1 MNSKVQE
8 LNKKINELNIQIQEI
23 NNKIEFID
31 SFLEM
36 GTLRKM
42 NALICES
49 KKLRIDYIRSMFIS
63 CIIAI
68 IIRFGNDFLW
78 NFFPVAIGM
87 CLDFTELRFK
97 IEKAKIIKIN
107 EKNGLLQEL
116 KMAHSRKYELEIR
129 REIEITKDNLNNF
142 SKHYQSFK
150 LRPRSEFLEEQNFG
164 MEAENKTSIG
174 NNHNVYQK
182 KRKK

>member
-49 KKLRIDYIRSMFIS
+49 KKLRIYYIRSMFIS

-68 IIRFGNDFLW
+68 IIRFGN
-78 NFFPVAIGM
+78 AIFYLK
-87 CLDFTELRFK
+87 CS
-97 IEKAKIIKIN
+97 II
-107 EKNGLLQEL
+107 
-116 KMAHSRKYELEIR
+116 
-129 REIEITKDNLNNF
+129 
-142 SKHYQSFK
+142 
-150 LRPRSEFLEEQNFG
+150 
-164 MEAENKTSIG
+164 
-174 NNHNVYQK
+174 
-182 KRKK
+182 